1 MKMKSFITTLFL
13 LMAMTCNVMAGDLVN
28 SANNEVLEITGPYT
42 IIITGNGVI
51 GRDGPAGYDT
61 GVRFKKGQVLT
72 CYGMDGSWYKV
83 KYGNGV
89 RWVSSSYAK
98 PYNGKK
104 TQQVVTN
111 YVVITGNSV
120 IGRKTPAGADS
131 GVRFNKGRRLPYL
144 GTQGSWYK
152 VNYNGKILWVSDQF
166 SYVE

>member
-1 MKMKSFITTLFL
+1 MKFYLTTLL
-13 LMAMTCNVMAGDLVN
+13 LMLLSCHVMAGTK
-28 SANNEVLEITGPYT
+28 SNEVQEITGTYT

-61 GVRFKKGQVLT
+61 GVRFNKGQKLT

-89 RWVSSSYAK
+89 RWVSSQYAK
-98 PYNGKK
+98 PVTTK
-104 TQQVVTN
+104 QQAAPTYTN
-111 YVVITGNSV
+111 YVVITGNKV

-131 GVRFNKGRRLPYL
+131 GARFFKGNRLPYL

-152 VNYNGKILWVSDQF
+152 VNYNGKVLWVSDQY